1 MALAQIQPVSWLVIC
16 VVCTAAAQTAFK
28 FYFRSR
34 SLWSLC
40 GAIALFLL
48 VPVTTYNALKG
59 LPLATVYVAT
69 AASQLIVVL
78 LSLAFMGERYSRKQ
92 YLGFGFVLVGIAIYN
107 F

>member
-1 MALAQIQPVSWLVIC
+1 MVLAQMQPVSWLAISI
-16 VVCTAAAQTAFK
+16 VCTAAAQTAFK
-28 FYFRSR
+28 LYFRSR
-34 SLWSLC
+34 SFWPLC
-40 GAIALFLL
+40 GAVALFLV
-48 VPVTTYNALKG
+48 VPITTYHALRG

-78 LSLAFMGERYSRKQ
+78 LSLIFMGERYSRRQ